1 MVMVP
6 VAAAHGFAGAS
17 ICRAASVGVAPVPV
31 TEAAPERL
39 AVVGAAMPAIRL
51 RDISERSLLPPA
63 VPALSRA
70 IRGRR
75 APGLPAP
82 TVPALPS
89 LILRDGSL
97 GVPVAALI
105 ARAPIVPVIST
116 ALVIRLGAAGA
127 AQEQTRR

>member
-17 ICRAASVGVAPVPV
+17 ICRAASVGAAPVPV

-39 AVVGAAMPAIRL
+39 AVVGASMPAIRL

-70 IRGRR
+70 IR
-75 APGLPAP
+75 GLPAP

-127 AQEQTRR
+127 AQEQTR